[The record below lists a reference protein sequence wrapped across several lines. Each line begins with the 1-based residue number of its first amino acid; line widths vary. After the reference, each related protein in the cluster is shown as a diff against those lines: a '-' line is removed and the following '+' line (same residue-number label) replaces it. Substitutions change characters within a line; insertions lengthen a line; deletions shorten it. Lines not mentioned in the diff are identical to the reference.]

1 MAAMPSVLV
10 VGAGVFG
17 AAAASELRRRGWT
30 VTVIDPGPLP
40 HPLAAST
47 DISKALR
54 MEYGPD
60 ERYMALME
68 QAFRGWREW
77 ARAWSDAG
85 QASLFHET
93 GVLVASRHPMRSGG
107 FEHDSWQLLLRRGHH
122 PERFDA
128 QSLAHRFPAWST
140 GAYVDGF
147 YHGVGGFAESGRV
160 VEWLLR
166 EAERA
171 GVRIVTG
178 RRAMALIERGGRVV
192 GVEDETRDAHTADHV
207 VVAAGAW
214 TGKLLGFQHEIRATG
229 HPVLHIRPRDPASFQ
244 AERFP
249 VFMAD
254 VSRTGLYGFPINRE
268 GVVKVA
274 LHDEGV
280 ELDPDAPRVV
290 TPAHEE
296 RMRARLATAL
306 PGLANGEIV
315 YRRLCL
321 YEDTQDGDFWIARDP
336 GREGLTVASGG
347 SGHGFK
353 FAPVLG
359 AIIADVVEGRAHPLT
374 DKFRWRPEVRLTT
387 AMEAARFHG
396 E

>member
-1 MAAMPSVLV
+1 MPASPSVLV

-17 AAAASELRRRGWT
+17 ATAASELRRRGWA

-54 MEYGPD
+54 MEYGSD

-68 QAFRGWREW
+68 DAFRGWREW
-77 ARAWSDAG
+77 ARLRSAAG

-93 GVLVASRHPMRSGG
+93 GVLVVSRDPMRSGG
-107 FEHDSWQLLLRRGHH
+107 FEYESWQMLHHRGHR
-122 PERFDA
+122 PERLDA
-128 QSLAHRFPAWST
+128 EILAHRFPAWSA
-140 GAYVDGF
+140 GVYVDGF
-147 YHGVGGFAESGRV
+147 YHAVGGFAESGRV
-160 VEWLLR
+160 VEWLLG

-171 GVRIVTG
+171 GARVLTG
-178 RRAMALIERGGRVV
+178 RRAVALLERDGRIV
-192 GVEDETRDAHTADHV
+192 GVEDEVRDTLTADHV

-214 TGKLLGFQHEIRATG
+214 TGKLLGLRHEIRATG
-229 HPVLHIRPRDPASFQ
+229 HPVLHIRPRDPAFFR

-254 VSRTGLYGFPINRE
+254 VSRTGLYGFPINRD

-280 ELDPDAPRVV
+280 EVDPDAPRVV

-296 RMRARLATAL
+296 RIRARLAEAL
-306 PGLANGEIV
+306 PELATGEIV

-336 GREGLTVASGG
+336 ARGGLTVASGG

-359 AIIADVVEGRAHPLT
+359 SIIADVVEGRAHPVA
-374 DKFRWRPEVRLTT
+374 DKFRWRPEVRLIT